1 MLKTTML
8 EQDARNAF
16 EIGDEESAKQFL
28 KLNSQLVYYKFETI
42 GGHAEYV
49 LSEFPLGSS
58 FVADFV
64 VAVKYSG
71 AWNIHFIELE
81 PPKDM
86 VITKAR
92 VASKRLAGGLQQLRD
107 WRDYISQNEVQ
118 VKEDL
123 NRWFEKRDILKPSE
137 RYKAPSLKSRGDH
150 IRYKYHL
157 VIGRRASVEEGG
169 KRASMNSIQ
178 SDGMFTIST
187 YDKFLDIAK
196 AFDEGRH
203 PGLLT

>member
-1 MLKTTML
+1 MLR
-8 EQDARNAF
+8 QAAIDAF
-16 EIGDEESAKQFL
+16 ENGDEGSAKQFL
-28 KLNSQLVYYKFETI
+28 RHNASLVYYKFETI

-49 LSEFPLGSS
+49 LCEFPLGSS

-86 VITKAR
+86 VITRAG
-92 VASKRLAGGLQQLRD
+92 VASARLAGGLKQLRD
-107 WRDYISQNEVQ
+107 WRDYISENGVQ

-123 NRWFEKRDILKPSE
+123 KRWFETKDVLKPSQKN
-137 RYKAPSLKSRGDH
+137 RSPSLKSRGDH
-150 IRYKYHL
+150 IRFSYHL
-157 VIGRRASVEEGG
+157 VIGRRDLVEAGG

-178 SDGMFTIST
+178 SDGLCTIST

-196 AFDEGRH
+196 ALDEGKH
-203 PGLLT
+203 PGLRM